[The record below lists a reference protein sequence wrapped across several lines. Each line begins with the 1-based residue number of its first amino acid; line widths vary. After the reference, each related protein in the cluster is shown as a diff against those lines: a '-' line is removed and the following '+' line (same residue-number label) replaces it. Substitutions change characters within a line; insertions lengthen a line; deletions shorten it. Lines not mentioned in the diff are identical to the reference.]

1 MIYRLRVLQAQ
12 ILNLL
17 AQLQRE
23 FGISCLFITHN
34 IRVVEYI
41 ANDVVVMQKGR
52 VEESVPADRVLSNPQ
67 SDYTRT
73 LLAAVPRVT
82 MSAAA
87 KSL

>member
-23 FGISCLFITHN
+23 FGVSYLFITHN
-34 IRVVEYI
+34 IGVVEYI

-52 VEESVPADRVLSNPQ
+52 VEESGPADRVLSNPQ